1 MKKFVTKCIAFF
13 LILVLIF
20 VPFNVLLD
28 PYNVFHADGLVNNGV
43 EPNKNY
49 IKMRH
54 VIKNPDLYDSL
65 LFGSSRV
72 GFLDVER
79 MNDGTYYDMMYSE
92 GLPAEHLQNLKDLIA
107 RGIVPKNIL
116 LGVDDISWF
125 VDPEFH
131 NNILYRA
138 PFPWSGDIF
147 DKAGFYLKYFDLIT
161 TRQSIKTI
169 REHVVNDEEWSDR
182 LLRTG
187 TENLDIPS
195 QFDIAN
201 DFPYWADYYMPREEV
216 FEEIQEF
223 IDLCEEYDIRLT
235 VFTNP
240 LFHRTYTKGIENGY
254 LEFLK
259 GLSEITDFYN
269 FSGYNNLT
277 VDMDNYYEN
286 SHYTRK
292 IGDKMIDVMFYG
304 KTDVQLMEQ
313 GFGVYVEKGRG
324 DALLKILKDQAV
336 NYGIEINTYKDTLN
350 KSAEEY

>member
-1 MKKFVTKCIAFF
+1 MKKFVVKCIAFF
-13 LILVLIF
+13 LRLFLIF

-28 PYNVFHADGLVNNGV
+28 PYNVFHADQLVNNGV

-49 IKMRH
+49 IKMKN
-54 VIKNPDLYDSL
+54 VIDHPDKYDSL

-79 MNDGTYYDMMYSE
+79 MNNGTYYDMMYSE

-107 RGIVPKNIL
+107 RGIVPKNVL

-138 PFPWSGDIF
+138 PFPWSGSTL
-147 DKAGFYLKYFDLIT
+147 DKAGFYLKYFDLFT
-161 TRQSIKTI
+161 TVQSIPTI
-169 REHVVNDEEWSDR
+169 RNNVVRDEEWADR

-195 QFDIAN
+195 QFDPVN
-201 DFPYWADYYMPREEV
+201 DRPYWADYYMPREEV
-216 FEEIQEF
+216 FEEIPEI
-223 IDLCEEYDIRLT
+223 IDLCEENDINLT
-235 VFTNP
+235 IFTNP
-240 LFHRTYTKGIENGY
+240 LYAKTYTQGIENGY

-269 FSGYNNLT
+269 FSGYNTLT
-277 VDMDNYYEN
+277 MDTANFYEN
-286 SHYTRK
+286 SHYTRR

-304 KTDVQLMEQ
+304 QTYEGLIDQ
-313 GFGVYVEKGRG
+313 GFGVYVEKGKG
-324 DALLKILKDQAV
+324 DALIELLTKQAV
-336 NYGIEINTYKDTLN
+336 NYGIEINTYKDTIN
-350 KSAEEY
+350 KPEKEY

>member
-1 MKKFVTKCIAFF
+1 MKKFVIKCISFF

-28 PYNVFHADGLVNNGV
+28 PYNVFHPGRLVNNGV

-49 IKMRH
+49 IKMKN
-54 VIKNPDLYDSL
+54 VIDHPDRYDSL

-92 GLPAEHLQNLKDLIA
+92 GLPAEHLQNLKDLLA

-131 NNILYRA
+131 GNILYRA
-138 PFPWSGDIF
+138 PFPWSGSLL
-147 DKAGFYLKYFDLIT
+147 DKAGFYLKYFDLFT
-161 TRQSIKTI
+161 TLKSVQTI
-169 REHVVNDEEWSDR
+169 RDNVVNDEQWGER

-195 QFDIAN
+195 QFDPAN
-201 DFPYWADYYMPREEV
+201 DRPYWADYYMPREEV
-216 FEEIQEF
+216 FAEIQEF
-223 IDLCEEYDIRLT
+223 VDICEENDIHLT

-240 LFHRTYTKGIENGY
+240 LYAKTYTQGIQNGY
-254 LEFLK
+254 LEFLE

-269 FSGYNNLT
+269 FSGYNTLT
-277 VDMDNYYEN
+277 VDTANFYEN

-304 KTDVQLMEQ
+304 QTYEGLEEQ
-313 GFGVYVEKGRG
+313 GFGVYVEKGNG
-324 DALLKILKDQAV
+324 GELIELLKNQAV
-336 NYGIEINTYKDTLN
+336 NYGIEINTYEHTINKD
-350 KSAEEY
+350 